1 MRPAPAPCLTAASLQ
16 PRLTAR
22 EQGVAGLVIRGLTNR
37 EIAAELVISVKT
49 VEHHLGSV
57 FGKLGVSNRTQLFAA
72 MVGYQ
77 DPVPTARP
85 VERFGLPP
93 NV

>member
-1 MRPAPAPCLTAASLQ
+1 VRTASP
-16 PRLTAR
+16 PRLTRGFAAASPHCT
-22 EQGVAGLVIRGLTNR
+22 GAGIASLVTRGLTNK
-37 EIAAELVISVKT
+37 EIADELVISVKT

-72 MVGYQ
+72 MAGYQ
-77 DPVPTARP
+77 HPVPTARS